1 MSFLLHRHHS
11 VNYKQV
17 WSRMF
22 LYVFINMME
31 LTRKTLSTA

>member
-1 MSFLLHRHHS
+1 
-11 VNYKQV
+11 
-17 WSRMF
+17 MF